1 MRRAELLAAGRT
13 PVGATAAGLV
23 LAFVVLAV
31 VAPPLWREAADQ
43 VDTAA
48 LVQGPSSGHWLGT
61 DALGRDVLLRV
72 LVATRFSIGLAL
84 LATLL
89 AVVIG
94 LVLGTLPAVLPRPAA
109 RLVVAG
115 INLAVAFPGLLL
127 ALFFA
132 AIFGVGARGAV
143 LAIGVAGAPAFARL
157 VHTMSA
163 SVAGRDFIAAARIAA
178 VGRLRLIAR
187 HVLPNIGEPLVVN
200 ATLAAGGGLLAFAGL
215 SFLGLGVQPPGYDW
229 GRLLGEGLGRIYL
242 NPAAALAPGVA
253 VVLASIAFQLS
264 GEAIAQVVGL
274 RTPVPRP
281 AGPPPA
287 AGSLTAGPTADG
299 TRAGAPTT
307 ATATGAPTTATATGA
322 PTTATAAG
330 AGRPHVTVL
339 AVENLRV
346 SFPTATAWVHPVDGV
361 SLQVAAG
368 EAVGIVGES
377 GSGKTLTALAAA
389 GLVPDPG
396 VVTADRLEVTG
407 VRLTGRPEREL
418 RRLLGTSLAM
428 VFQDPS
434 TSLNPSMRVG
444 AQLAEVAT
452 VHQRVSRREAMRRAV
467 ERLRL
472 VRISAPQRRARQHP
486 HELSGGMRQRAMV
499 GMGLMGDP
507 VLVIADEPT
516 TALDVTVQ
524 RQVLRLLHRVQ
535 HDSGVAVLL
544 ISHDIAVVSLLCQ
557 RVLVMYA
564 GRVVE
569 DLPATRLAHARHP
582 YTRALI
588 ASVPDLGT
596 DLARPLATIP
606 GRPPEPVAGRTGC
619 AFAPRC
625 PYATDRCRTEDP
637 QLAPPVGGHRVACW
651 HPREVP

>member
-1 MRRAELLAAGRT
+1 MRRVLAAGRT
-13 PVGATAAGLV
+13 PVGAVAAGLLLGLV
-23 LAFVVLAV
+23 LLALL
-31 VAPPLWREAADQ
+31 APVLWRDAAEQ
-43 VDTAA
+43 VDTVAM
-48 LVQGPSSGHWLGT
+48 LQGPSAAHWLGT

-72 LVATRFSIGLAL
+72 LVAARFSIGLAL
-84 LATLL
+84 LATLISIT
-89 AVVIG
+89 IG
-94 LVLGTLPAVLPRPAA
+94 LVLGTAPAVLPRPAG

-143 LAIGVAGAPAFARL
+143 LAIGIAGAPVFARL

-163 SVAGRDFIAAARIAA
+163 SVAGRDYLAAARVAG
-178 VGRLRLIAR
+178 VGRLRLITR

-200 ATLAAGGGLLAFAGL
+200 ATLAAGAGLLAFAGL

-253 VVLASIAFQLS
+253 VVLASSAFQLS

-274 RTPVPRP
+274 RTPAPRP
-281 AGPPPA
+281 PGPLPTSA
-287 AGSLTAGPTADG
+287 AAAASATTGEG
-299 TRAGAPTT
+299 AGAELPR
-307 ATATGAPTTATATGA
+307 A
-322 PTTATAAG
+322 
-330 AGRPHVTVL
+330 VL
-339 AVENLRV
+339 AVADLRV
-346 SFPTATAWVHPVDGV
+346 SFPTTQAWVRPVDGV
-361 SLQVAAG
+361 TFTVAPG
-368 EAVGIVGES
+368 ESVGIVGES

-396 VVTADRLEVTG
+396 VVTADRLEVAG
-407 VRLTGRPEREL
+407 VRLLGRPGREL
-418 RRLLGTSLAM
+418 RRQLGTSLAM
-428 VFQDPS
+428 VFQDPAA
-434 TSLNPSMRVG
+434 SLNPSMRVG
-444 AQLAEVAT
+444 RQLAEVAT
-452 VHQRVSRREAMRRAV
+452 VHQGASRTVALRQAV
-467 ERLRL
+467 DRLRQ
-472 VRISAPQRRARQHP
+472 VRVDAPQRRARQYP

-499 GMGLMGDP
+499 GMGLMGSP
-507 VLVIADEPT
+507 ALVIADEPT

-524 RQVLRLLHRVQ
+524 QRLLQLLRRVQ
-535 HDSGVAVLL
+535 RESGAAVLL
-544 ISHDIAVVSLLCQ
+544 ISHDIAVVSQLCQ

-569 DLPATRLAHARHP
+569 DLPVSRLGQARHP
-582 YTRALI
+582 YTRALV

-606 GRPPEPVAGRTGC
+606 GRPPEPAAGRTGC

-625 PYATDRCRTEDP
+625 RFADQRCRTDDP
-637 QLAPPVGGHRVACW
+637 ALEAGADGGVACW
-651 HPREVP
+651 HPVEGTAA

>member
-1 MRRAELLAAGRT
+1 MRPARAAART
-13 PVGATAAGLV
+13 PVGAVAAGLLLV
-23 LAFVVLAV
+23 LVVLAV
-31 VAPPLWREAADQ
+31 VAPPLWREAAEQ

-48 LVQGPSSGHWLGT
+48 ILQGPSADHWLGT
-61 DALGRDVLLRV
+61 DSLGRDVLRRV

-84 LATLL
+84 LSTLI
-89 AVVIG
+89 AVTIG
-94 LVLGTLPAVLPRPAA
+94 LVLGSLPAVLPRPAG

-143 LAIGVAGAPAFARL
+143 LAIGIAGAPAFARL
-157 VHTMSA
+157 VHTLSA
-163 SVAGRDFIAAARIAA
+163 SVAGRDFVAAARVAG

-229 GRLLGEGLGRIYL
+229 GRLLGEGLDRIYL

-253 VVLASIAFQLS
+253 VVLASLAFQLF
-264 GEAIAQVVGL
+264 GEAVAQVVGL

-281 AGPPPA
+281 AGPAPTAA
-287 AGSLTAGPTADG
+287 AGGP
-299 TRAGAPTT
+299 APERP
-307 ATATGAPTTATATGA
+307 APA
-322 PTTATAAG
+322 
-330 AGRPHVTVL
+330 L

-346 SFPTATAWVHPVDGV
+346 SFPTAQAWVRPVDGV
-361 SLQVAAG
+361 TFSVAPG
-368 EAVGIVGES
+368 ESVGIVGES
-377 GSGKTLTALAAA
+377 GSGKTLTALAVG

-396 VVTADRLEVTG
+396 VVTAERLEVAG
-407 VRLTGRPEREL
+407 VRLPGRTEREL

-428 VFQDPS
+428 VFQDPA

-444 AQLAEVAT
+444 WQLAEVAM
-452 VHQRVSRREAMRRAV
+452 VHQGASRGVALRRAV
-467 ERLRL
+467 DRLRL
-472 VRISAPQRRARQHP
+472 VRVSAPERRARQYP

-499 GMGLMGDP
+499 GMGLMGTP
-507 VLVIADEPT
+507 ALLVADEPT

-524 RQVLRLLHRVQ
+524 QQVLQVLRRVQ
-535 HDSGVAVLL
+535 RESGAAVLL
-544 ISHDIAVVSLLCQ
+544 ISHDIAVVSQVCQ

-569 DLPATRLAHARHP
+569 DLPAAQLADARHP
-582 YTRALI
+582 YTRALV
-588 ASVPDLGT
+588 ASVPDLTT
-596 DLARPLATIP
+596 DLARPLATVA
-606 GRPPEPVAGRTGC
+606 GRPPGPAAGRTGC

-625 PYATDRCRTEDP
+625 QFADEQCRAEEP
-637 QLAPPVGGHRVACW
+637 ALMAEPAGAAGAAVACW
-651 HPREVP
+651 HPGRDRA